1 MFLAITRKIDFDG
14 NVLDEVEKAF
24 IESNVEDV
32 AKNLE
37 AGAAVEYYAI
47 NLAAQNATLKKVS
60 VKTGARASAP
70 AREILEVEA
79 DGVVVGS
86 VEVEA

>member
-24 IESNVEDV
+24 IEISVADV

-47 NLAAQNATLKKVS
+47 NLTAQNATLKKAS
-60 VKTGARASAP
+60 IKTGARQVAP
-70 AREILEVEA
+70 AREIVEVEA